1 VPDQLDLSALF
12 LYAVILSAASFQANG
27 MRNCPVLVRSL
38 GPLVNSRSVGMPVYF
53 DRFELS
59 ASTSDNSCMSGSP
72 AISPS
77 DSIRAEKR
85 AAAGNSVVAAI
96 VITGLKIAVGFTT
109 GSLGILSEAAHS
121 GLDLIASLLTF
132 FSVGVSDKPAD
143 ADHQYGHGKV
153 ENFSAFVETALL
165 LITCAWII
173 YEAGLRLFFRH
184 IEIEPSPAA
193 FGVMLFSMA
202 VDWWRSRALGRIA
215 TKYDS
220 QALEADALHF
230 STDIWS
236 AGVVV
241 VGLFLVLLGR
251 NYRLDW
257 LRDADPIAAL
267 FVAGVV
273 VSVSWRLARRTVDA
287 LLDAAPPGVRSQ
299 IYDAVLRVPG
309 VIEVDRVRIRRAGN
323 RYFADLAVGLA
334 RTVTFQRS
342 GQLATAVTESV
353 RRILPDADVTVQPLP
368 RAQRSENIF
377 DRIRAVAT
385 HKNLNVHDISVQDLA
400 GHLHVEQHIELD
412 ERMTL
417 KQAHDQVTELE
428 ADMRRDVPEIADI
441 LTHIESEP
449 ATIET
454 PEELVGDAELE
465 HRLRT
470 VAAQFP
476 EILDVHEFIFKRV
489 RGRLY
494 LSCHCTLSDSLTLAR
509 VHDIQTELEIRF
521 KQDAPELFRVLIHP
535 EPSTDNRR

>member
-1 VPDQLDLSALF
+1 MSGTP
-12 LYAVILSAASFQANG
+12 AV
-27 MRNCPVLVRSL
+27 
-38 GPLVNSRSVGMPVYF
+38 
-53 DRFELS
+53 
-59 ASTSDNSCMSGSP
+59 STSELM
-72 AISPS
+72 
-77 DSIRAEKR
+77 RAEKR
-85 AAAGNSVVAAI
+85 TAAGNSVLAAF
-96 VITGLKIAVGFTT
+96 VITGLKIAVGVTT

-121 GLDLIASLLTF
+121 GLDLIASVLTF

-143 ADHQYGHGKV
+143 ADHQYGHGKI
-153 ENFSAFVETALL
+153 ENFSAFVETGLL

-173 YEAGLRLFFRH
+173 YQAVLRLFFRRV
-184 IEIEPSPAA
+184 EIEPSAAA
-193 FGVMLFSMA
+193 FAVMLFSMG
-202 VDWWRSRALGRIA
+202 VDWWRSRVLGRIA
-215 TKYDS
+215 NKYDS

-236 AGVVV
+236 AAVVV
-241 VGLFLVLLGR
+241 LGLVLVLVGR
-251 NYRLDW
+251 AYRLEW
-257 LRDADPIAAL
+257 LNAADPVAAL

-273 VSVSWRLARRTVDA
+273 VSVSWRLARRTIDA

-299 IYDAVLRVPG
+299 IHDAVSRIEG
-309 VIEVDRVRIRRAGN
+309 VLEVDRVRIRRAGN
-323 RYFADLAVGLA
+323 RYFADLAVGVA

-342 GQLATAVTESV
+342 EQLATAVTESV

-368 RAQRSENIF
+368 RAQRTENIF
-377 DRIRAVAT
+377 DRIRGVAT
-385 HKNLNVHDISVQDLA
+385 RMNLNVHDISVQDIA
-400 GHLHVEQHIELD
+400 GQLHVEQHVELD

-417 KQAHDQVTELE
+417 KEAHDQVTELE
-428 ADMRRDVPEIADI
+428 ADMRRELPEISDI

-465 HRLRT
+465 HRLRA

-476 EILDVHEFIFKRV
+476 EILDVHDFVFKRV

-494 LSCHCTLSDSLTLAR
+494 LSCHCTLSDALPLAR
-509 VHDIQTELEIRF
+509 VHEIQTELEIRF